1 MAQKAATIG
10 IAVPQPKKS
19 CTDAHCPFHGTVRVR
34 GREHTGTVISAKMSR
49 SAVVQWEYRHFLPKY
64 ERYEKRLSKITVHA
78 PDCLDVKEGDMVRIA
93 ETRPLSKT
101 KHYAVIENLGREKG
115 YHLKAPPWKR
125 QRREGA
131 RRWKPRKAPR
141 TAIRKT
147 RKIPAKR
154 ARNEAG
160 QGEHHQGNP
169 ARRGD

>member
-115 YHLKAPPWKR
+115 YHLKAAAMEASKTGR
-125 QRREGA
+125 GKKVEAKDGAKDGDKKDQKDQKDSSQEGA
-131 RRWKPRKAPR
+131 
-141 TAIRKT
+141 
-147 RKIPAKR
+147 
-154 ARNEAG
+154 
-160 QGEHHQGNP
+160 Q
-169 ARRGD
+169 